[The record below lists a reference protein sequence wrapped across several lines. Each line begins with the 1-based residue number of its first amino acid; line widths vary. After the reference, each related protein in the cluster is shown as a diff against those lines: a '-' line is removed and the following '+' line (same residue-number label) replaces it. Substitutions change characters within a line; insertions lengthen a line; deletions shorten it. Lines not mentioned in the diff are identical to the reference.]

1 MKEYIQMFIQSK
13 IERSTKTRAQV
24 QLFYP
29 GLAMGKVAKSKPKS
43 QAKAVLKRPAAKE
56 KQLAGKDTLA
66 IVPYQEKKKA
76 TASEAEAEEKEKE
89 SEEEQATATQAEAE
103 AKEKESQEEQAAAKE
118 AEAEEKKEKKDNEAA
133 KEAEDK
139 KGKKDKKAA
148 KGAEEK
154 KEKKGKEAAKEAE
167 EKKEKKDKEAAKEA
181 EEKKEKKDKKAAK
194 EAEDKKGKKDKKAA
208 KEAEDKKG
216 KKDKEAEAEEKKGK
230 KDKKAAKEAEEE
242 KNQEKKDKEA
252 AKEAEEKKE
261 KKDKKAAKEAED
273 KKGMK
278 DKKAVKEAEDKKGK
292 KDKEAEAEE
301 KKGKKDKKAA
311 KEAEEEKNQEKKKG
325 TVLSL
330 VDKAAQ
336 WKKEL
341 ESEAEDLESEA
352 ESGSSVSADTEDSES
367 QAEAREKGKG
377 IKWRKMCDQNAI
389 PSHILDMF
397 HKESKKHKDSR
408 SYKTKLI
415 NQLFEKDPK
424 TGQYHMCSHK
434 PMFENYRRAQST
446 SFGEDTVN
454 GQPMSVFLFSH
465 FHGNQAG
472 LDHAIAMGDVQ
483 QWQQGGST
491 WCGFRSTKAGTRKEN
506 TTGHTL
512 SGGQTDISTEQF
524 SALRKSFSNMAW
536 SFEDAESDTGAS
548 GSMQQPPHKKQKK
561 LEEGFTKPMEKV
573 VTEAKAAQE
582 KMLQQAMKLL
592 AKAPPQ
598 ETKDAK
604 MVVIKLKEMISSLDH
619 VLLFKELPACDSL
632 NRTTFQDFMKVVADD
647 TTKAN
652 ETLEAVKAV
661 LKARGHKL

>member
-216 KKDKEAEAEEKKGK
+216 KKDKEAEEKKGK

-273 KKGMK
+273 KKGKK

-582 KMLQQAMKLL
+582 KMLQQAMTLL

>member
-1 MKEYIQMFIQSK
+1 MFIQSK

-148 KGAEEK
+148 KGAEDK
-154 KEKKGKEAAKEAE
+154 KEKKDKEAAKEAE
-167 EKKEKKDKEAAKEA
+167 EKKEKKGKEAAKEA

-208 KEAEDKKG
+208 
-216 KKDKEAEAEEKKGK
+216 
-230 KDKKAAKEAEEE
+230 
-242 KNQEKKDKEA
+242 
-252 AKEAEEKKE
+252 
-261 KKDKKAAKEAED
+261 
-273 KKGMK
+273 
-278 DKKAVKEAEDKKGK
+278 KEAEDKKGK

-454 GQPMSVFLFSH
+454 GQPKSVFFVFPFPWEPSWL
-465 FHGNQAG
+465 
-472 LDHAIAMGDVQ
+472 
-483 QWQQGGST
+483 GSCHCYGRCAT
-491 WCGFRSTKAGTRKEN
+491 
-506 TTGHTL
+506 
-512 SGGQTDISTEQF
+512 
-524 SALRKSFSNMAW
+524 MAARRQHLVW
-536 SFEDAESDTGAS
+536 
-548 GSMQQPPHKKQKK
+548 
-561 LEEGFTKPMEKV
+561 
-573 VTEAKAAQE
+573 
-582 KMLQQAMKLL
+582 LQVNKG
-592 AKAPPQ
+592 
-598 ETKDAK
+598 
-604 MVVIKLKEMISSLDH
+604 
-619 VLLFKELPACDSL
+619 
-632 NRTTFQDFMKVVADD
+632 
-647 TTKAN
+647 
-652 ETLEAVKAV
+652 
-661 LKARGHKL
+661 GHKEREHNWPYTVRWPN

>member
-1 MKEYIQMFIQSK
+1 
-13 IERSTKTRAQV
+13 
-24 QLFYP
+24 
-29 GLAMGKVAKSKPKS
+29 MGKVAKSKPKS

-103 AKEKESQEEQAAAKE
+103 AKEKESEEEQAAAKE

-148 KGAEEK
+148 KGAE
-154 KEKKGKEAAKEAE
+154 A
-167 EKKEKKDKEAAKEA
+167 KKEKKDKE
-181 EEKKEKKDKKAAK
+181 
-194 EAEDKKGKKDKKAA
+194 AA

-242 KNQEKKDKEA
+242 K
-252 AKEAEEKKE
+252 KE

-273 KKGMK
+273 KKGKK

-336 WKKEL
+336 WKKAL

-397 HKESKKHKDSR
+397 HKVSKKHKDSR

-454 GQPMSVFLFSH
+454 GQPKSVFLFSH

-548 GSMQQPPHKKQKK
+548 GSMQQPPQKKQKK

-619 VLLFKELPACDSL
+619 VLLFKELPACGSL